1 MTKLHNKLAAFG
13 FVTFTIGGAA
23 LMSAAPALARSM
35 VEYQSAPSEAA
46 ASSYQNS
53 DGSYR
58 SYSDF
63 VRDLNGTPCGITC
76 GYHAVHARLVRRH

>member
-1 MTKLHNKLAAFG
+1 MTTLHSKLAAFG
-13 FVTFTIGGAA
+13 LVTFTIGSVA

-35 VEYQSAPSEAA
+35 VEYQSVPVAVA

-53 DGSYR
+53 DGTYR

-76 GYHAVHARLVRRH
+76 TYDAAQTRLVRRH